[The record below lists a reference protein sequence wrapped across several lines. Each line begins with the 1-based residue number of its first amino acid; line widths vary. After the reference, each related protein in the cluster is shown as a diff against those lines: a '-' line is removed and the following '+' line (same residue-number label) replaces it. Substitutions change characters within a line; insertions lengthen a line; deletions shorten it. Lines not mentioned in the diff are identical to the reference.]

1 MGHTQY
7 LCTGLMATTKTI
19 ALDLE
24 AYELLRRQ
32 RREGESFSD
41 AVKRLSHKRRSILDF
56 AGAWKDMP
64 KKDIERIREFLR
76 RGRELDRQ
84 RMEDLVKRMR

>member
-1 MGHTQY
+1 
-7 LCTGLMATTKTI
+7 MATTKTI

-32 RREGESFSD
+32 KRGGESFSE
-41 AVKRLSHKRRSILDF
+41 AVKRLTRKRRSILDF

-64 KKDIERIREFLR
+64 KKDLEEIRAFLR
-76 RGRELDRQ
+76 RGRELDRR
-84 RMEDLVKRMR
+84 RMEELIERMR

>member
-1 MGHTQY
+1 M
-7 LCTGLMATTKTI
+7 CAENMPTTKTI

-32 RREGESFSD
+32 KREGESFSD
-41 AVKRLSHKRRSILDF
+41 AVKRLSQRRRSILDF

-64 KKDIERIREFLR
+64 AEDLERIREFLR
-76 RGRELDRQ
+76 RGRDLDRR
-84 RMEDLVKRMR
+84 RMEYLIGRMR

>member
-1 MGHTQY
+1 MP
-7 LCTGLMATTKTI
+7 TTKTI

-32 RREGESFSD
+32 KREGESFSD
-41 AVKRLSHKRRSILDF
+41 TVKRLSQKRRSILDF

-64 KKDIERIREFLR
+64 VEDLEQIREFLR
-76 RGRELDRQ
+76 RGRELDLR
-84 RMEDLVKRMR
+84 RMEDLIKRMR